1 MRPDPPI
8 VLRGIAAALVREVA
22 PEVSSAFGMGTIGNS
37 VGLLTFVAQE
47 FDRAAARLVAEN
59 KAIVSLFRDALDGE
73 LVQDR
78 VFAARMEDATCRD
91 LVADLHVPALQR
103 LNDELRAI
111 LVDLHAAI
119 DSEPSDGA
127 AALSERIWDELKE
140 STRRR
145 HLERIGR

>member
-119 DSEPSDGA
+119 DSEPSDRA

>member
-8 VLRGIAAALVREVA
+8 VLRGIAAALIQEVA

-47 FDRAAARLVAEN
+47 FDRAAARLVTEN

-73 LVQDR
+73 LVPDH
-78 VFAARMEDATCRD
+78 VLSGRMQEASGRD
-91 LVADLHVPALQR
+91 LFADLHVSALQR
-103 LNDELRAI
+103 LNDDLRAI
-111 LVDLHAAI
+111 LVDLHAAV
-119 DSEPSDGA
+119 DRASGEA
-127 AALSERIWDELKE
+127 AAAFGERIWEELKE

-145 HLERIGR
+145 HLERMGR